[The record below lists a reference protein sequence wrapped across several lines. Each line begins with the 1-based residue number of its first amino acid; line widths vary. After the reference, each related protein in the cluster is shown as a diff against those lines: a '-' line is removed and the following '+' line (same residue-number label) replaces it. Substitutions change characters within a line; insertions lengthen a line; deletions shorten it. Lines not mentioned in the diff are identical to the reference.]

1 VYFTDNTFKSYQIT
15 SEDTVLDVVHM
26 VAKKLNVPASNNALY
41 QMKGDQGIVMPRFST
56 ITKKFIITQSLRGWM
71 ILIMHGKSKKT
82 GKMAPFLCSPQHR

>member
-41 QMKGDQGIVMPRFST
+41 QMKGAQGITRAFPKGT
-56 ITKKFIITQSLRGWM
+56 LLTKNNSSSLSLFAVG
-71 ILIMHGKSKKT
+71 
-82 GKMAPFLCSPQHR
+82 